1 MTSFPPGARDD
12 PSVWLAAIVESS
24 NDAIVSKTVQGVIR
38 SWNPGA
44 ERLFGYRAEE
54 AIGRRIT
61 MLFPADR
68 LHEEA
73 EFMRRIQ
80 RGDRIDRYE
89 TIRIRKD
96 GTPVPV
102 SVTLAPIANP
112 GGSIVGVAKIA
123 RDITKQREA
132 ERQLRADELLLRIT
146 LRSIGDAVVTTDGE
160 GRVTFLNPVA
170 EHLTG
175 WATSDALGRALEDI
189 FVIVNETTGVATENP
204 VMRALREGTVV
215 GLANHTV
222 LIARDGTR
230 RPIDDSAAPIRDDT
244 GRPFGAVL
252 VFRDVTE
259 RRRRERD
266 LQLLAA
272 IVTSSD
278 DAIVSKTLDGT
289 ITAWSP
295 GAERIFGWI
304 RAEAIGQNIRLI
316 IPPDRWAEEDALLD
330 SIRRGERIESLET
343 VRVAKD
349 GRRID
354 IDLTVSPVRDRD
366 GAGEVVGA
374 SKIARD
380 ISERR
385 RADETRAG
393 LLSRAE
399 AARAEADVANRMKDQ
414 FLAILS
420 HELRTPLSAVLGW
433 VQMLRNR
440 HVSPERTQHALNVI
454 HRNTV
459 LQAKLIDDL
468 LDIARVEAGKL
479 HLEKQPVDLIPLIED
494 AVDALQRDVS
504 AQQLTVGRHL
514 DPEAGVVFGD
524 PTRLGQVVINLLS
537 NAVRFTPP
545 GGRIDVTL
553 ERDGD
558 HARFVVRDT
567 GIGIEPDA
575 LRHIFERFAQVS
587 GGTARV
593 HGGLGLGLAI
603 VRHLVE
609 LHGGT
614 VHAHSPGMGHGATF
628 TVRFPIVSEPVGV
641 AERPTTH
648 DDRQVPLDGIKVV
661 VVEDDPDVAEMVA
674 IVLRRHGAE
683 VITASSGEGTLSI
696 LAEYPPDVLVCDIGL
711 PDIDGYALLQR
722 VREMERARGRRAVPS
737 VALTGF
743 ASEEERQRAASV
755 GYQIHVSKPVE
766 PDRLVK
772 VIADVIGNGGMHPE
786 RDGS

>member
-1 MTSFPPGARDD
+1 MTSSLPGARGD
-12 PSVWLAAIVESS
+12 SAAWLAAIVESS
-24 NDAIVSKTVQGVIR
+24 NDAIVSKTVHGVIR

-54 AIGRRIT
+54 ATGQPIT

-68 LHEEA
+68 LHEET

-80 RGDRIDRYE
+80 RGERIDRYE
-89 TIRIRKD
+89 TVRIRKD

-102 SVTLAPIANP
+102 SVTLAPIADP
-112 GGSIVGVAKIA
+112 SGAIVGVAKIA

-132 ERQLRADELLLRIT
+132 ERQLRADELRLRIT

-160 GRVTFLNPVA
+160 GRVTFLNPEA
-170 EHLTG
+170 ERLTG
-175 WATSDALGRALEDI
+175 WATADALGRALDHI
-189 FVIVNETTGVATENP
+189 FIIVNEKTAVAVENP
-204 VMRALREGTVV
+204 VTRALREGVVV

-230 RPIDDSAAPIRDDT
+230 RPIDDSAAPIRDDA
-244 GRPFGAVL
+244 GQSFGAVL
-252 VFRDVTE
+252 VFRDITE
-259 RRRRERD
+259 RRRREQD

-272 IVTSSD
+272 IVASSD

-295 GAERIFGWI
+295 GAQRIFGWT
-304 RAEAIGQNIRLI
+304 RAEIMGRNIRLVV
-316 IPPDRWAEEDALLD
+316 PPDRWAEEDALLD
-330 SIRRGERIESLET
+330 GIRRGERVESLET
-343 VRVAKD
+343 VRAGKD

-354 IDLTVSPVRDRD
+354 IELSVSPVRNA
-366 GAGEVVGA
+366 AGEVVGA

-380 ISERR
+380 IGERR
-385 RADETRAG
+385 RAEETRAA

-399 AARAEADVANRMKDQ
+399 AARAEADTANRMKDQ

-433 VQMLRNR
+433 VQMLRSR
-440 HVSPERTQHALNVI
+440 HVPPERTQHALNVI

-468 LDIARVEAGKL
+468 LDIARVEVGKL
-479 HLEKQPVDLIPLIED
+479 HLERQPVRLIPLIED
-494 AVDALQRDVS
+494 TVEAFQRDVA
-504 AQQLTVGRHL
+504 AQQLALGRHL

-524 PTRLGQVVINLLS
+524 PIRLGQIVINLLS
-537 NAVRFTPP
+537 NAVKFTPP

-553 ERDGD
+553 GRDGD
-558 HARFVVRDT
+558 HARLVVRDT
-567 GIGIEPDA
+567 GIGIERDA
-575 LRHIFERFAQVS
+575 LPHIFEHFAQVS
-587 GGTARV
+587 GGAARA

-614 VHAHSPGMGHGATF
+614 VHAHSPGKGQGATF
-628 TVRFPIVSEPVGV
+628 TVRLPVMTEAVAG
-641 AERPTTH
+641 AERPTSH
-648 DDRQVPLDGIKVV
+648 VVGHVQLDGLKVV
-661 VVEDDPDVAEMVA
+661 VVEDDPDVAEMIA

-683 VITASSGEGTLSI
+683 VITASSGEDTLSL

-711 PDIDGYALLQR
+711 PDIDGYALMMR

-743 ASEEERQRAASV
+743 ATEEERQRAASV

-766 PDRLVK
+766 PDRLVN
-772 VIADVIGNGGMHPE
+772 VIAEVVA
-786 RDGS
+786 RRA

>member
-1 MTSFPPGARDD
+1 MTSSPPGARDD
-12 PSVWLAAIVESS
+12 SAAWLAAIVESS
-24 NDAIVSKTVQGVIR
+24 NDAIVSKTMQGVIR

-54 AIGRRIT
+54 AVGGPIT

-68 LHEEA
+68 LHEEV

-80 RGDRIDRYE
+80 RGERIDRYE
-89 TIRIRKD
+89 TVRIRKD

-102 SVTLAPIANP
+102 SVTLAPIADP
-112 GGSIVGVAKIA
+112 AGAIVGVAKIA

-132 ERQLRADELLLRIT
+132 ERQLRADELRLRIT
-146 LRSIGDAVVTTDGE
+146 LRSIGDAVITTDGD

-170 EHLTG
+170 ERLTG
-175 WATSDALGRALEDI
+175 WPAADALGRALDDV
-189 FVIVNETTGVATENP
+189 FVIVNEKTALVTENP
-204 VMRALREGTVV
+204 VTRALREGVVV

-222 LIARDGTR
+222 LVARDGTQ
-230 RPIDDSAAPIRDDT
+230 RPIDDSAAPIRDET
-244 GRPFGAVL
+244 GQVFGAVL
-252 VFRDVTE
+252 VFRDITE

-272 IVTSSD
+272 IVASSD

-295 GAERIFGWI
+295 GAERIFGWT
-304 RAEAIGQNIRLI
+304 RAEIIGQNISRI
-316 IPPDRWAEEDALLD
+316 VPPDRWEEEDALLA
-330 SIRRGERIESLET
+330 SIRRGERVESLET

-349 GRRID
+349 GRPIE
-354 IDLTVSPVRDRD
+354 IELSVSPVRDA
-366 GAGEVVGA
+366 AGEVIGA

-385 RADETRAG
+385 RAEETRAV

-399 AARAEADVANRMKDQ
+399 TARAEADAANRMKDQ

-440 HVSPERTQHALNVI
+440 HVPPERTQHALDVI

-479 HLEKQPVDLIPLIED
+479 HLDKQPVQLIPLIED
-494 AVDALQRDVS
+494 AVDAFQRDVT
-504 AQQLTVGRHL
+504 AQQLVLQRHL

-537 NAVRFTPP
+537 NAVKFTPP

-567 GIGIEPDA
+567 GIGIEPGA
-575 LRHIFERFAQVS
+575 LPHIFEHFAQVS
-587 GGTARV
+587 GGRTRV

-614 VHAHSPGMGHGATF
+614 VHAHSPGKGHGATF
-628 TVRFPIVSEPVGV
+628 TVRFPTMVEPVGV
-641 AERPTTH
+641 GERPAPH
-648 DDRQVPLDGIKVV
+648 VGGQVPLDGIKVV

-683 VITASSGEGTLSI
+683 VVTASSGEGTLNI

-743 ASEEERQRAASV
+743 ATEEERQRAASV

-772 VIADVIGNGGMHPE
+772 VIAEVIGNGETHPE